1 MRVLLVESE
10 AEDVVFLRD
19 VLTEIG
25 EGRYW
30 NNWVNME
37 ILEAASWQKASAILS
52 SEPVD
57 IVLLDLDV
65 LDSQGIETFRRAQ
78 LAARQIPMVL
88 LVGESEA
95 MLGLGLVR
103 EGAHDFLVKKQVD
116 CAPLAHA
123 IRNAIERHRLLT
135 AARAASTHDTL
146 TGLLNRSGF
155 LTAAQRDCKLAEQ
168 LSRRLMVLV
177 AEIPSGQDEQRTDL
191 ALVEAADRMRG
202 IASPAAIL
210 ARLETTRFGMTIFDT
225 ETESLEAAS
234 ARIHDTLRP
243 HRIRIGAAIFNPNHP
258 ATLDTLL
265 EQAAT
270 DLNPNALAMHT

>member
-1 MRVLLVESE
+1 MRVLLIESDV
-10 AEDVVFLRD
+10 EDVVFLRD

-25 EGRYW
+25 EGHYW

-57 IVLLDLDV
+57 IVLLDL
-65 LDSQGIETFRRAQ
+65 ETFRRAQ
-78 LAARQIPMVL
+78 LAAGHIPMVL
-88 LVGESEA
+88 LVGASEE
-95 MLGLGLVR
+95 MLGLRLVR
-103 EGAHDFLVKKQVD
+103 EGAQDFLVKKQVD

-123 IRNAIERHRLLT
+123 MRNAIERHRLLT
-135 AARAASTHDTL
+135 AVRAASTHDTL

-168 LSRRLMVLV
+168 IGRRLMVLV
-177 AEIPSGQDEQRTDL
+177 AEIPSGHDEQRTDL
-191 ALVEAADRMRG
+191 ALVEAADRMRS

-225 ETESLEAAS
+225 EAESLEAAS
-234 ARIHDTLRP
+234 ARIHEALRP
-243 HRIRIGAAIFNPNHP
+243 HRIRMGAAIFNPDYP
-258 ATLDTLL
+258 VTLDTLL
-265 EQAAT
+265 EQAIA
-270 DLNPNALAMHT
+270 DVNPNAMAMHT